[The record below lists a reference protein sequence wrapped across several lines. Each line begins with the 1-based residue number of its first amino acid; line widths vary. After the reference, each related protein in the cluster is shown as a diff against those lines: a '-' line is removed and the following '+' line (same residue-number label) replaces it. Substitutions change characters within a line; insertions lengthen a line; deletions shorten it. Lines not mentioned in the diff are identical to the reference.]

1 MVKVNK
7 KKYHNL
13 VVKMFLLFENSL
25 TLNNFIYQYRFA
37 LDIYLPQVPS
47 GTKLSKTF
55 LLQKS

>member
-37 LDIYLPQVPS
+37 LDIYLEHASTVWD
-47 GTKLSKTF
+47 
-55 LLQKS
+55 